1 MKDHEIINIGKYIFG
16 LCFALGN
23 ICLFGYLIT
32 RNDGFAAG
40 GYMLL
45 IFGTI
50 INVLILIGLLIYGLV
65 HPSKFKICLKAIG
78 ILMINIPIAI
88 LYAAIG
94 LNLNDL

>member
-32 RNDGFAAG
+32 SNDGFAIT
-40 GYMLL
+40 GYLLL

-50 INVLILIGLLIYGLV
+50 INLLIVIGLLTYSLV

-78 ILMINIPIAI
+78 ILMINIPVAI
-88 LYAAIG
+88 LYAVIG
-94 LNLNDL
+94 LNLN